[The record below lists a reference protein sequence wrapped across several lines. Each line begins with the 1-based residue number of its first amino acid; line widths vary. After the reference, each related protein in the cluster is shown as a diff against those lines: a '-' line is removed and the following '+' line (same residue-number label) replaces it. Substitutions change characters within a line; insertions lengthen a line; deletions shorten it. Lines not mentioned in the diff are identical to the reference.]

1 MPKIPTS
8 VPDAATEAPHA
19 APDASAQIAEA
30 VHALRNGM
38 NALLMNTA
46 VLACR
51 IEDVPES
58 LRPFVES
65 ISKAGYRC
73 SEDLARLFAL
83 VDKRTR

>member
-1 MPKIPTS
+1 MPKTPIS
-8 VPDAATEAPHA
+8 SPDAADQSPNATHDAP
-19 APDASAQIAEA
+19 AQIAEA

-46 VLACR
+46 VLASR

-65 ISKAGYRC
+65 ISRAGYRC

-83 VDKRTR
+83 VDTRKR